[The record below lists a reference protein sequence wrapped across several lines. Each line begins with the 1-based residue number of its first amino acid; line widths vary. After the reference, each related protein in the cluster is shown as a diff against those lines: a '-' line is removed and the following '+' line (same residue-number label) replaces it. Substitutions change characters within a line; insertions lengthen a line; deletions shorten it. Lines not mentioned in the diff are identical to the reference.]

1 MVNKIIKFF
10 TVVLLLSVTSC
21 YDCDLWE
28 KAYRDDECLLIVER
42 IPSMSENFFN
52 YEGRHPITK
61 KKCSCKSE
69 TSYRWWGLYEDNIS
83 IGDTIIKKKG
93 ELVFHI
99 HKKDT
104 ILDFAWQCDGKIY
117 K

>member
-1 MVNKIIKFF
+1 MIKFF
-10 TVVLLLSVTSC
+10 AIIILLSVVSC
-21 YDCDLWE
+21 YNCDSLGR
-28 KAYRDDECLLIVER
+28 AYREDECLLIVER

-52 YEGRHPITK
+52 YEGRYPITE

-69 TSYRWWGLYEDNIS
+69 TSYRWWGLYKDNIN

-104 ILDFAWQCDGKIY
+104 ILDFAWQCDGKVY
-117 K
+117 Q